1 MSVFCVGFARRGF
14 LAATGMFVFGLVL
27 SRLFIAL
34 SQAQERVNL
43 TLVSY
48 AVTRAAYDNIIPKF
62 AAQWEAETG
71 QRVFIEASYAGSATQ
86 SRAVIDGLDA
96 DVVALAM
103 ALDIYRIQEANLIQP
118 GWEDRAPNGGIL
130 TRSVAVI
137 VTREGNPKGIQDWD
151 DLAEEGINVVT
162 ANPKTSGGARWN
174 FLSLWGHKT
183 LVQEATDDEAL
194 EFTTQVYQNAGVLS
208 RDAREATDVFFQ
220 KGQGDAL
227 ITYEHEVLLANR
239 RGKNLPYVLP
249 SSSISIEN
257 PVAVVDEIVD
267 RKGTREVA
275 EAFVAFLFTPEAQR
289 EFAAVGF
296 RPVNKEVAA
305 EFADQYP
312 TLDNLFTVEDLGGWD
327 AVQQQFFDDGAI
339 FDDIQA
345 QL

>member
-1 MSVFCVGFARRGF
+1 MSVSCVGFARRGF
-14 LAATGMFVFGLVL
+14 LAATGVFVFGLVL
-27 SRLFIAL
+27 SRLLIAL

-71 QRVFIEASYAGSATQ
+71 QRVFIETSYAGSATQ

-96 DVVALAM
+96 DIVALAM
-103 ALDIYRIQEANLIQP
+103 ALDIDRIQEANLIQP

-151 DLAEEGINVVT
+151 DLAEDGISVVS

-239 RGKNLPYVLP
+239 RGENLPYILP

-257 PVAVVDEIVD
+257 PVAIVDEIVD

-296 RPVNKEVAA
+296 RPVNEEVAA

-312 TLDNLFTVEDLGGWD
+312 TLDNLFTVKDLGGWD